1 VIVLHP
7 LYFCVT
13 SFSLKTH
20 ILEMHAHVKERVKP
34 IAVVSQYAYNLF
46 LFIAQRNV
54 IAAVSSFL
62 MTLWPTFT

>member
-1 VIVLHP
+1 
-7 LYFCVT
+7 
-13 SFSLKTH
+13 
-20 ILEMHAHVKERVKP
+20 MHAHVKERVKP